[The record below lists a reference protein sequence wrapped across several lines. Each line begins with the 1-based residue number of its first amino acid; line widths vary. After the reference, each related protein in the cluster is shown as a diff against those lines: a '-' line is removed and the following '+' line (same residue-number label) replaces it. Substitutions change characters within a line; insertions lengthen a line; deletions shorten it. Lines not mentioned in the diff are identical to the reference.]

1 MNQLTRVFLLLLL
14 AAILAGCQ
22 RGTGDLQD
30 WTREMRAREAEPI
43 EPVPPLH
50 TPEPVV
56 YNAADARD
64 PFRAAIRN
72 DEDDADAEEDSAS
85 TSDGPRPIPNRRK
98 EYLEGFPLDTLE
110 MVGTMTIKI
119 GRASCR
125 AREGIVG

>member
-1 MNQLTRVFLLLLL
+1 MNSLTRFFLLLLL

-22 RGTGDLQD
+22 RGTGDLQN

-64 PFRAAIRN
+64 PFRAAIR
-72 DEDDADAEEDSAS
+72 DDDDDIDAEEDYAS
-85 TSDGPRPIPNRRK
+85 VSYGPRPIHNRHK
-98 EYLEGFPLDTLE
+98 EYLEVFPIATLE
-110 MVGTMTIKI
+110 IVGT
-119 GRASCR
+119 
-125 AREGIVG
+125 V